1 MSSLAVIR
9 DDRYLEHNA
18 GPGHPESPDRL
29 RVIHDLIAKEFPDL
43 PLIPPR
49 LATEDE
55 LALVHDP
62 FYIDTVARTEGVA
75 FSRLD
80 ADTGLSAR
88 SYETA
93 RLAVGGLLQGVDAL
107 FTPNAELGTLNSLFA
122 FVRPPGH
129 HAEPGR
135 GMGFCL
141 FNNIAIGARYL
152 MEAHGARR
160 ILVVD
165 WDVHHGNGTQWAFYD
180 DSRVLFMSI
189 HQYPFYPGTGAA
201 SDAGQGSGS
210 GFTVNVPMRAGYG
223 DAECLDAFELVFR
236 PIAQRYAP
244 EFVLVSA
251 GFDAHHADPLG
262 GLQVTEQGFADM
274 ASVVLDV
281 ARTSASGR
289 CVLVLEGGYH
299 LEALALSVESVVRRL
314 CSAGSDKAEKSE
326 SRPYRRL
333 SRIDFLSP
341 ILQVHSGFWGLSR
354 AAD

>member
-1 MSSLAVIR
+1 MPGLGTGVLI
-9 DDRYLEHNA
+9 DERYTDHIM
-18 GPGHPESPDRL
+18 PYGHPERVERIRRLLDHGALFELDGVTRRSAGRKATRDELLLVHSPGHIDRIAATSGREYAML
-29 RVIHDLIAKEFPDL
+29 DPDTHASPLSYQTALLAAGGVLDLIDAVWRGEVANG
-43 PLIPPR
+43 I
-49 LATEDE
+49 
-55 LALVHDP
+55 AL
-62 FYIDTVARTEGVA
+62 
-75 FSRLD
+75 
-80 ADTGLSAR
+80 
-88 SYETA
+88 
-93 RLAVGGLLQGVDAL
+93 
-107 FTPNAELGTLNSLFA
+107 
-122 FVRPPGH
+122 VRPPGH
-129 HAEPGR
+129 HAERDR